1 MNVTADV
8 NRSSRSIRGP
18 SFWDHRSEIWFKR
31 SGSTLRKPRWRA
43 SEVSTGHPRSRI
55 HGVSQRGVLRTKG
68 DRDGWP
74 RRKRP
79 RIMSSAKLHEIFEW
93 KPIRDKITVWRN
105 VSTFRESTPRKKN
118 STKVPFVSFFPLVSP
133 SLRYFMVILSTFAG
147 THISYVSSNP
157 YLHRTSRLFRLRAAI
172 TADRLRIFMN

>member
-8 NRSSRSIRGP
+8 NRSPRSIRGP

-31 SGSTLRKPRWRA
+31 SGSTLRKPRWRP

-55 HGVSQRGVLRTKG
+55 HGVLQRGVLRTKG

-79 RIMSSAKLHEIFEW
+79 RIMSSAKLHEIFKW

-105 VSTFRESTPRKKN
+105 VLMFRESTPRKGN
-118 STKVPFVSFFPLVSP
+118 STKVPFVSFFPSFLPVCDSLWLSSP
-133 SLRYFMVILSTFAG
+133 PLRVPIYLTFPRIL
-147 THISYVSSNP
+147 THIRQCDCFVYALTENP
-157 YLHRTSRLFRLRAAI
+157 
-172 TADRLRIFMN
+172 

>member
-31 SGSTLRKPRWRA
+31 SGSTLRKPRWRS

-55 HGVSQRGVLRTKG
+55 HGVLQRGVLRTKG

-79 RIMSSAKLHEIFEW
+79 RIMSSAKLHEIFKW

-105 VSTFRESTPRKKN
+105 VLMFRESTPRKKN
-118 STKVPFVSFFPLVSP
+118 STKVPFVSFFPSFLPVCDSLWRSSP
-133 SLRYFMVILSTFAG
+133 PLRVPIYLTFPRIL
-147 THISYVSSNP
+147 THIRHRDCFVYALTENP
-157 YLHRTSRLFRLRAAI
+157 
-172 TADRLRIFMN
+172 

>member
-31 SGSTLRKPRWRA
+31 SGSTLRKPRWRP

-55 HGVSQRGVLRTKG
+55 HGVLQRGVLRTKG

-79 RIMSSAKLHEIFEW
+79 RIMSSAKLHEIFKW
-93 KPIRDKITVWRN
+93 KSIRDKITVWRN
-105 VSTFRESTPRKKN
+105 VLMFRESTPKLSRVKKEFHE
-118 STKVPFVSFFPLVSP
+118 SPLCVLFSPRFSESAILYGDPLHLCGYPYILRFLESLPTSDIAIVSFT
-133 SLRYFMVILSTFAG
+133 R
-147 THISYVSSNP
+147 
-157 YLHRTSRLFRLRAAI
+157 
-172 TADRLRIFMN
+172 